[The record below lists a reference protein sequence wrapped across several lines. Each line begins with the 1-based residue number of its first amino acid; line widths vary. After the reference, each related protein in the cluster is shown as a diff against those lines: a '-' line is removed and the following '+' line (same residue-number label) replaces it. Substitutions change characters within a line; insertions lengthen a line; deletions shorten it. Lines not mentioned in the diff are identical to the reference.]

1 MALTQEKL
9 DAIVRYATEQITN
22 IIENGDIYDENNTQR
37 MFLAVQ
43 QIYDELGAIA
53 SEQIPEML
61 QQAYIDGVANAIKQL
76 GQLGIGALTSNEK
89 IGDIVQAPLHTEAI
103 SNIVSDTLGDL
114 SAAFRTAE
122 KYSIKN
128 IDLAIDE
135 VKQEIANGMIV
146 GMTDKQIGK
155 RVGQKFGRRG
165 MTAFV
170 TKDGK
175 HLPLDFYANAVT
187 QTKIQT
193 ATNHGHLNRY
203 EEMDVKHVI
212 VTGNV
217 PTCHECAR
225 YRGIVFSTKRGDP
238 DFPHIDLYKTFPKHP
253 HCRCNFRPYIAK
265 FKSKEQL
272 EQDKANARQ
281 FNPDKDPRSENEKKR
296 YDAEQK
302 AKAKARRKR
311 HTFNKLK
318 AVLGDDGPQSFT
330 EFKNADK
337 WQRNKWIAQLKQL
350 YNPNNQIVEDDT
362 STKDHTSNR
371 HLTDVK
377 DHANSKD
384 DTKINE
390 KDSNNDDDN
399 VKIEVDTDG
408 DYLTVQNRYTKELMK
423 HMTDDEKGILHA
435 YTTDYY
441 YDINQY
447 LLNEQQGI
455 REEWQQDVEEDVY
468 KIDNIFKKYD
478 VRTLKDTTLYRGIS
492 EEEFRYIVNNFKEQ
506 DGQFFYTTE
515 TYKSTSSDE
524 SATDFFG
531 EANKIEFRLP
541 KGARAMSL
549 VPLSQLEDEQETLI
563 NVGQT
568 FKLVSF
574 DEVTKRLILE
584 WTGE

>member
-22 IIENGDIYDENNTQR
+22 IIENGDIYDEKNTQR

-61 QQAYIDGVANAIKQL
+61 QEAYVSGVTNAIQQL
-76 GQLGIGALTSNEK
+76 GQLGIGVLTSNIN
-89 IGDIVQAPLHTEAI
+89 IGDIMQAPLHTEAI

-114 SAAFRTAE
+114 AAAFRTAE

-146 GMTDKQIGK
+146 GMTDKQIAK

-253 HCRCNFRPYIAK
+253 HCRCNFRPYIVK
-265 FKSKEQL
+265 FKSAEQL

-302 AKAKARRKR
+302 AKSKARRKR

-318 AVLGDDGPQSFT
+318 AELGKDGPQSFT

-337 WQRNKWIAQLKQL
+337 WQYHKWLAQMNKFKVRKSTLNDNKDVIINSKEDNGSKENMEKELYNYSSTVWDKQL
-350 YNPNNQIVEDDT
+350 SQKEKQ
-362 STKDHTSNR
+362 S
-371 HLTDVK
+371 
-377 DHANSKD
+377 
-384 DTKINE
+384 IN
-390 KDSNNDDDN
+390 
-399 VKIEVDTDG
+399 
-408 DYLTVQNRYTKELMK
+408 
-423 HMTDDEKGILHA
+423 A
-435 YTTDYY
+435 YTTNIGKL
-441 YDINQY
+441 INLA
-447 LLNEQQGI
+447 LLNDDNILPEIQ
-455 REEWQQDVEEDVY
+455 EH
-468 KIDNIFKKYD
+468 IDNIQSAIDKFDLQNDLLAFRGLSKLEFDMIDVGEQKTKSFLQFKS
-478 VRTLKDTTLYRGIS
+478 TTLSNDVARDFSSLAALDS
-492 EEEFRYIVNNFKEQ
+492 EQDIFDNRRYGLIVNV
-506 DGQFFYTTE
+506 
-515 TYKSTSSDE
+515 
-524 SATDFFG
+524 
-531 EANKIEFRLP
+531 P
-541 KGARAMSL
+541 KGANGAYIKH
-549 VPLSQLEDEQETLI
+549 LSDAPNENEFLLNKDVDYKV
-563 NVGQT
+563 VG
-568 FKLVSF
+568 KYKVENWNYIEI
-574 DEVTKRLILE
+574 EVLTND
-584 WTGE
+584 